1 MSSNTIRID
10 EIEVPDSAGRP
21 FVFNGVHSG
30 TELSGIDVEITV
42 YSDADI
48 QSIEQLFKKDT
59 VMVEDPFIGRE
70 YEAILARK
78 SSSYQ
83 EGRPE
88 RWYHFEVKELDEA
101 IPFESLEIEA
111 HPFTV
116 IRNTEKLHKDDVIGI
131 YVLLRLSPE
140 EFRAFQRLIRLSQI
154 NIRRIGIDE
163 SPLVRRFGG
172 ALYWSSH
179 QEGSQRFYKQIA
191 RFFPV
196 DPEPSR
202 MGLSL
207 QIEQMAQSQMIL
219 ALYARYETLVN
230 ILVEKGQLTQE
241 DGEILM
247 SENWKEL
254 ISDEREVMIRSQLT
268 EVRDAE
274 LELD

>member
-42 YSDADI
+42 YSDADM
-48 QSIEQLFKKDT
+48 QSIEQLFETDT
-59 VMVEDPFIGRE
+59 VTVEDPFTGRE
-70 YEAILARK
+70 YEATLARK

-83 EGRPE
+83 EGHPE
-88 RWYHFEVKELDEA
+88 RWHHFEVKELDEA
-101 IPFESLEIEA
+101 IPFESLEIEG
-111 HPFTV
+111 HTFTV
-116 IRNTEKLHKDDVIGI
+116 IRNTEELHKDDEIGL

-140 EFRAFQRLIRLSQI
+140 EFLEFQRLLRLPQI
-154 NIRRIGIDE
+154 NIRRIGIDK

-179 QEGSQRFYKQIA
+179 QEGSQRLYKQIA

-202 MGLSL
+202 VGLSL
-207 QIEQMAQSQMIL
+207 QIEQMAQSRMVL
-219 ALYARYETLVN
+219 SLYARYEALVN
-230 ILVEKGQLTQE
+230 ILVEKGQLTQL
-241 DGEILM
+241 DGETLM
-247 SENWKEL
+247 SEDWKEL
-254 ISDEREVMIRSQLT
+254 ISNEREVMIRSKFT